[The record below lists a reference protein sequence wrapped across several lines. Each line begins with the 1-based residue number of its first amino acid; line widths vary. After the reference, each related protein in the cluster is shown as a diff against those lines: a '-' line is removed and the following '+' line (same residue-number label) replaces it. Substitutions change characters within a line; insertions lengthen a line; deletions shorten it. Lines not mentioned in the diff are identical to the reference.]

1 MNRLLRFLIPCALLL
16 GVLCLA
22 ITPHTKAPSPT
33 PLMQGLERMEAGD
46 YAAARAILEEALE
59 QQPEDAAL
67 QAALADCLFLEQEQA
82 QRELEQELMALSY
95 PAALE
100 YLQELREAD
109 PKSPWLT
116 YLEQQT
122 RRRYEEETLQNAL
135 SLCDREAY
143 AKALS
148 LLNEALTFLDSQR
161 LRDMEAYVQSSY
173 PHPLLALGLTPAPGL
188 ELALADAY
196 GPFSLPEGYVEAALH
211 GAYERFTATLLMP
224 EGLEP
229 TAFQTGARLSIYA
242 DGELLQEHTLN
253 EAERGPIELDV
264 DMSGVQTL
272 RLQWT
277 SLGANGQKNW
287 GQMATLNNPLLYPV
301 PLPRPSL

>member
-16 GVLCLA
+16 CALCLA
-22 ITPHTKAPSPT
+22 ITPHTKAPSTT
-33 PLMQGLERMEAGD
+33 PLLQGVDRMEAGD
-46 YAAARAILEEALE
+46 YAAARAILEEALQ

-82 QRELEQELMALSY
+82 QGELEEELHALSY
-95 PAALE
+95 PATLE
-100 YLQELREAD
+100 KISKLKAAD
-109 PKSPWLT
+109 PKSVRLT

-143 AKALS
+143 GEALS

-173 PHPLLALGLTPAPGL
+173 PHPLLALDLTPAPGL

-196 GPFSLPEGYVEAALH
+196 GPFSLPQGYVEADLH

-224 EGLEP
+224 EGMEP

-242 DGELLQEHTLN
+242 DGELLREYTLN
-253 EAERGPIELDV
+253 EADRGPIELDV
-264 DMSGVQTL
+264 DMTGVETL

-287 GQMATLNNPLLYPV
+287 GQMATLNNPLLHPV
-301 PLPRPSL
+301 PLSRPNI

>member
-1 MNRLLRFLIPCALLL
+1 MNRLLRFLLPCALLL

-22 ITPHTKAPSPT
+22 ITPHTKAPTPT
-33 PLMQGLERMEAGD
+33 PLLQGVEQMEAGD

-59 QQPEDAAL
+59 QQPQDAAL
-67 QAALADCLFLEQEQA
+67 QAALADCRFLEQEQA
-82 QRELEQELMALSY
+82 QRELEQELHALSC

-100 YLQELREAD
+100 KISELKAAD
-109 PKSPWLT
+109 PESVRLT

-148 LLNEALTFLDSQR
+148 LLNEALTLLDSER
-161 LRDMEAYVQSSY
+161 LRDMEAYVQSCY

-196 GPFSLPEGYVEAALH
+196 GQFSLPQGYVEADLH
-211 GAYERFTATLLMP
+211 GAYERFTATLWMP
-224 EGLEP
+224 EGIEP

-242 DGELLQEHTLN
+242 DGELLREYTLN
-253 EAERGPIELDV
+253 EAERGPIELDLDV
-264 DMSGVQTL
+264 TGVETL
-272 RLQWT
+272 RLSWT

-287 GQMATLNNPLLYPV
+287 GQMATLENPLLHPV
-301 PLPRPSL
+301 PLLRPSL

>member
-1 MNRLLRFLIPCALLL
+1 MNRLLRFLIPCAMLLFA
-16 GVLCLA
+16 VCLA
-22 ITPHTKAPSPT
+22 ITPHTKAPSTT
-33 PLMQGLERMEAGD
+33 PLLQGVERMEAGD

-59 QQPEDAAL
+59 QQPQDAAL

-82 QRELEQELMALSY
+82 QRELEQELMALSF

-100 YLQELREAD
+100 KINKLKAAD
-109 PKSPWLT
+109 PKSVRLT

-143 AKALS
+143 AEALS
-148 LLNEALTFLDSQR
+148 LLNEALTFLDSKP

-173 PHPLLALGLTPAPGL
+173 PHPLLALGLMPAPGL
-188 ELALADAY
+188 TLVPSEAY
-196 GPFSLPEGYVEAALH
+196 GPFSLPQGYVEADLH
-211 GAYERFTATLLMP
+211 GAYARFTATLWMP
-224 EGLEP
+224 EDMQP

-242 DGELLQEHTLN
+242 DGELLQEHTLS

-264 DMSGVQTL
+264 DMTGVQTL
-272 RLQWT
+272 RLSWT

-287 GQMATLNNPLLYPV
+287 GQMATLNNPLLHPV
-301 PLPRPSL
+301 PLPKPSI